1 MKDFD
6 KPERLE
12 FTMQGMEDYEFGSY
26 VEWIDY
32 KDLLEAYKELKFILE
47 GLRNEHNPNRR
58 NPILHNHW

>member
-1 MKDFD
+1 MNDFE

-12 FTMQGMEDYEFGSY
+12 FTMQGMEGYEFGSY

-47 GLRNEHNPNRR
+47 GLEK
-58 NPILHNHW
+58 

>member
-1 MKDFD
+1 MNDFD

-12 FTMQGMEDYEFGSY
+12 YSSQGMEYYEFGSY

-47 GLRNEHNPNRR
+47 DLEK
-58 NPILHNHW
+58 